1 MLCNHCVLFI
11 ARPLGAPPT
20 SSIATRSATTMS
32 TDPRREDVL
41 RALRT
46 VQDPDLHRDLV
57 SLGMIQDLKIEGDQV
72 SFAIVL
78 TTPACPV
85 RDSMKDEAERAVRA
99 LPWPASVSIDM
110 QASTRTGRGLGNEQL
125 IPNVKNVIA
134 IASGKGGVGKST
146 TSVNVALALADTGA
160 KVGLLDGDIYGPNI
174 PLMMGL
180 KEKPQLQSEGGKIT
194 PCRSYGI
201 RLMSIGFFLD
211 EDNPVIWRGPMVH
224 GAIQQFLRDVDWGDL
239 DYLVIDLP
247 PGTGDAPLSLSQ
259 LIPLSGVVIVTTPQ
273 DVALQDVAKGMAM
286 FRRLEVPVLGVV
298 ENMSYFVCPGCQER
312 HEIFGQGGG
321 ERIAA
326 QFGVPFLG
334 KVPLQPRVREGG
346 DQGRPVVVTHPES
359 LEASAFRSVAGEIA
373 RQVSILAVAGQGAFV
388 PAMTLTLKK

>member
-1 MLCNHCVLFI
+1 MAI
-11 ARPLGAPPT
+11 DT
-20 SSIATRSATTMS
+20 
-32 TDPRREDVL
+32 RREEVL
-41 RALRT
+41 RELRT

-57 SLGMIQDLKIEGDQV
+57 TLGMIQDLKIEGDRV
-72 SFAIVL
+72 SFSVVL

-85 RDSMKDEAERAVRA
+85 KDKMKQWAEDAVRR
-99 LPWPASVSIDM
+99 LPWVRQLAVDM
-110 QASTRTGRGLGNEQL
+110 QAKTVSGRGGSNEEL
-125 IPNVKNVIA
+125 IPRVKNVIA
-134 IASGKGGVGKST
+134 VASGKGGVGKST
-146 TSVNVALALADTGA
+146 ASVNVALALAETGA

-180 KEKPQLQSEGGKIT
+180 KTKPELHSEGGKII
-194 PCRSYGI
+194 PFRSYGI

-224 GAIQQFLRDVDWGDL
+224 GAIQQFLRDVDWGEL

-286 FRRLEVPVLGVV
+286 FRRLEVPVIGVV
-298 ENMSYFVCPGCQER
+298 ENMSYFICPNCSER
-312 HEIFGQGGG
+312 HEIFGRGGG

-326 QFGVPFLG
+326 HFGVPFLG
-334 KVPLQPRVREGG
+334 KVPLQPKVRIGG
-346 DQGRPVVVTHPES
+346 DEGRPVVVTDPQAPES
-359 LEASAFRSVAGEIA
+359 EAFRAVAGAIA
-373 RQVSILAVAGQGAFV
+373 QQVSILAYANQGSFI
-388 PAMTLTLKK
+388 PAATLTLKK